1 MTTPPHTPGAF
12 ARWAPLIGRVLL
24 GGLFCFAAFKK
35 LQDPQGFLFAI
46 NGFKILPPHLA
57 YTTAFALPCVEML
70 AGAMLVLGVWT
81 RAAALVI
88 VALLGA
94 FVLGILHVLY
104 HGYDTKCSC
113 FGDIEWPCTGGVGWC
128 QIVRNCGMAV
138 LSIPVFRWGAGAM
151 SLECSE
157 GKRA

>member
-1 MTTPPHTPGAF
+1 MTTTPTPSAL
-12 ARWAPLIGRVLL
+12 ARWLPLVGRIVL

-57 YTTAFALPCVEML
+57 YTMAFVLPCVEMI
-70 AGAMLVLGVWT
+70 AGAMLVLGVWS
-81 RAAALVI
+81 RAAALVL
-88 VALLGA
+88 VSLLGA
-94 FVLGILHVLY
+94 FILGILNVLH

-128 QIVRNCGMAV
+128 QIVRNCVMA
-138 LSIPVFRWGAGAM
+138 LFALPVFRWGSGAL
-151 SLECSE
+151 SLECS
-157 GKRA
+157 RAER